1 MYLVEEI
8 KGFENA
14 EYRSYTFA
22 DCEEAVLIPL
32 ETGQEKVQEPSPT
45 DGGEK
50 KTQ

>member
-1 MYLVEEI
+1 MVEEI

-32 ETGQEKVQEPSPT
+32 AAKPQQVQEASKT
-45 DGGEK
+45 ADE
-50 KTQ
+50 KTQKD

>member
-1 MYLVEEI
+1 MEEI

-32 ETGQEKVQEPSPT
+32 EADSEQVQEASKT
-45 DGGEK
+45 ADE
-50 KTQ
+50 KTQKE